1 MEDAGSSPYLPGA
14 ASLLEQLDKRIM
26 IILRDGKHLVGKL
39 RSFDHFMNLILE
51 DTFERLI
58 HSGELPLF
66 HHLVDLLFILSSSS
80 YLQYELKT

>member
-1 MEDAGSSPYLPGA
+1 MEETASSPYLPGA
-14 ASLLEQLDKRIM
+14 ASLLEQLDKKIM

-58 HSGELPLF
+58 HSGEN
-66 HHLVDLLFILSSSS
+66 
-80 YLQYELKT
+80 TR

>member
-1 MEDAGSSPYLPGA
+1 MEEQQNPASPYLPGA

-51 DTFERLI
+51 ETFERLM
-58 HSGELPLF
+58 HSG
-66 HHLVDLLFILSSSS
+66 HHVYHSSTV
-80 YLQYELKT
+80 L